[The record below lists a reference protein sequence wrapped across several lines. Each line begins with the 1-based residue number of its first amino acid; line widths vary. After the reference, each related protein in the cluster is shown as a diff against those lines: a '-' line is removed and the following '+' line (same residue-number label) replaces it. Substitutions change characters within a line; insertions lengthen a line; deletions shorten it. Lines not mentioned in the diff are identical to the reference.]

1 MGMRPGCVSLKVP
14 PGRRTQSRQN
24 TQYRTPLDPPEGDIV
39 GEQHLDPQISSGK
52 LMVGYMDG
60 QPTMDSFW
68 TNNKT

>member
-39 GEQHLDPQISSGK
+39 GEQHLDYPAAT
-52 LMVGYMDG
+52 VA
-60 QPTMDSFW
+60 P
-68 TNNKT
+68 NKQR